1 MIVPMKKLTL
11 LLLKSEQ
18 RQALYDLR
26 KLGLVHV
33 EDRPA
38 SGTAINELRTEKT
51 DLMLVQSL
59 LSEYLPKKKNTTEP
73 SLLSEEDTFSFV
85 DSVLNLTSD
94 YKSNTEEVSKLKAEL
109 SGYAMWGDFDPADL
123 ERLSEK
129 GVYLFPAS
137 MSEKAYR
144 ELSEEVKTVFVNGS
158 KNAVRFLIWSET
170 NELPQNLPA
179 ELSLLK
185 LPEVSVKELREKI
198 KTLETKIAAY
208 KTEMTKMSSYLN
220 SVKALDAVVSKKLEF
235 ETIHAGMAEIELKE
249 GLMEEEAAA
258 SEKLVWL
265 TGYVPAEDEKKALEF
280 AKGRGWASV
289 SQDPADDDLV
299 PTKLRNNRFVNLI
312 SPLTEFLGTIPGY
325 TEPDISLWFLLFFGI
340 FFAMIFG
347 DAGYGGVLVLLAF
360 GLMLKTKAKKKK
372 IPTALHMLAYLGV
385 MTVIW
390 GTLVCN
396 WFGMPVQYVPDVL
409 KNLSLPAISNVTPED
424 VRNQNQMLLC
434 FTLGLI
440 QLSVAHII
448 GIFRNIKSPKFL
460 GDVGALG
467 MLGGMYIV
475 VLNLVIDPQKY
486 VINTYVQLA
495 IGVGFMLNFSFANYS
510 TGIGQALAESAKNII
525 NMCLGLVNVFA
536 DIMSYIRLWAVGLAG
551 GAISAT
557 INEMAGP
564 MLGGAIIFAGI
575 LLLVFGH
582 GLNYVM
588 NVLSVI
594 VHGVRLNTLEFSNHL
609 GLTWSGF
616 KYEPFK
622 E

>member
-38 SGTAINELRTEKT
+38 SGTAINELRTEKN

-265 TGYVPAEDEKKALEF
+265 TGYVPAEDE
-280 AKGRGWASV
+280 
-289 SQDPADDDLV
+289 
-299 PTKLRNNRFVNLI
+299 
-312 SPLTEFLGTIPGY
+312 
-325 TEPDISLWFLLFFGI
+325 
-340 FFAMIFG
+340 
-347 DAGYGGVLVLLAF
+347 
-360 GLMLKTKAKKKK
+360 
-372 IPTALHMLAYLGV
+372 
-385 MTVIW
+385 
-390 GTLVCN
+390 
-396 WFGMPVQYVPDVL
+396 
-409 KNLSLPAISNVTPED
+409 
-424 VRNQNQMLLC
+424 
-434 FTLGLI
+434 
-440 QLSVAHII
+440 
-448 GIFRNIKSPKFL
+448 
-460 GDVGALG
+460 
-467 MLGGMYIV
+467 
-475 VLNLVIDPQKY
+475 
-486 VINTYVQLA
+486 
-495 IGVGFMLNFSFANYS
+495 
-510 TGIGQALAESAKNII
+510 
-525 NMCLGLVNVFA
+525 
-536 DIMSYIRLWAVGLAG
+536 
-551 GAISAT
+551 
-557 INEMAGP
+557 
-564 MLGGAIIFAGI
+564 
-575 LLLVFGH
+575 
-582 GLNYVM
+582 
-588 NVLSVI
+588 
-594 VHGVRLNTLEFSNHL
+594 
-609 GLTWSGF
+609 
-616 KYEPFK
+616 
-622 E
+622 